1 MLCLCSV
8 CILLR
13 VLLIFGCL
21 WFVLVCSDF
30 LGAILNHF
38 VSKIFGVVPIFLSRK
53 DTKGFGYLSIVST
66 LDYNSLSISIRWN
79 LAPIFSHAAHCCTL
93 AMPRKRHEE
102 SAYHL
107 KAVKAAETTAILEA
121 LPPCSGIRLKSADAE
136 ATPMSMYDFMPL
148 MKLWVEAGCI
158 AVHGSCLES
167 ICVSVVDGDADDFRV
182 QDINCKA
189 SGTSTCMRGMGCCK
203 SCLNAAPRAN
213 CVQHIKQWALRICFT
228 DLTHIALT
236 GDKVEQL
243 SQVNFMKNMFPELK
257 QEPLEVLPY
266 SELVTKTRNLF
277 MHIGVSRQN
286 RALQSFLARS
296 LKFLTPTMVAG
307 LSPDVRSQVVHFV
320 EIGRAHV

>member
-1 MLCLCSV
+1 
-8 CILLR
+8 
-13 VLLIFGCL
+13 
-21 WFVLVCSDF
+21 
-30 LGAILNHF
+30 
-38 VSKIFGVVPIFLSRK
+38 
-53 DTKGFGYLSIVST
+53 
-66 LDYNSLSISIRWN
+66 
-79 LAPIFSHAAHCCTL
+79 
-93 AMPRKRHEE
+93 
-102 SAYHL
+102 
-107 KAVKAAETTAILEA
+107 
-121 LPPCSGIRLKSADAE
+121 
-136 ATPMSMYDFMPL
+136 
-148 MKLWVEAGCI
+148 
-158 AVHGSCLES
+158 
-167 ICVSVVDGDADDFRV
+167 
-182 QDINCKA
+182 
-189 SGTSTCMRGMGCCK
+189 MRGMGCCK

-320 EIGRAHV
+320 DAVAEGKVLPHESKAIVLWQSLARCPFYFSLLLRRQNMFGLVILACFL